1 MGQFN
6 YRMVWPMLYNLDNL
20 TDKPM
25 RLQIGVYDF
34 DLGKDDL
41 IGETQLNIDD
51 MLSAA
56 FKNRE
61 RNRFIQVGQMPNP
74 DPNPNPNPDPSPS
87 PRPSPN
93 PNPNPTP
100 NPTPNQLRL
109 RPARHRARP
118 APSLSRGAAAVQPR
132 CSRDLPRR
140 SDPGDA
146 RHARWCAVGARRL
159 ARWCLVRG
167 AALGRRGASAALGAA
182 QASRCVAHIP
192 SYR

>member
-41 IGETQLNIDD
+41 IGEVQLNIDD
-51 MLSAA
+51 MLSDA

-74 DPNPNPNPDPSPS
+74 DPNPNPTPDPSPS
-87 PRPSPN
+87 PRPSPS

-100 NPTPNQLRL
+100 NPKPKPKPNPNPNPNPNPDPNPNPNPNPNPGRPALPDCRGRTQGLEARL
-109 RPARHRARP
+109 RP
-118 APSLSRGAAAVQPR
+118 L
-132 CSRDLPRR
+132 
-140 SDPGDA
+140 
-146 RHARWCAVGARRL
+146 
-159 ARWCLVRG
+159 
-167 AALGRRGASAALGAA
+167 
-182 QASRCVAHIP
+182 
-192 SYR
+192 

>member
-87 PRPSPN
+87 PRPSPSPNPNPTPNPN

-100 NPTPNQLRL
+100 NP
-109 RPARHRARP
+109 
-118 APSLSRGAAAVQPR
+118 PSPSPTRTQVGQPFRIAEGALKDWKLTF
-132 CSRDLPRR
+132 DLKK
-140 SDPGDA
+140 DKA
-146 RHARWCAVGARRL
+146 TQVTL
-159 ARWCLVRG
+159 T
-167 AALGRRGASAALGAA
+167 
-182 QASRCVAHIP
+182 
-192 SYR
+192 